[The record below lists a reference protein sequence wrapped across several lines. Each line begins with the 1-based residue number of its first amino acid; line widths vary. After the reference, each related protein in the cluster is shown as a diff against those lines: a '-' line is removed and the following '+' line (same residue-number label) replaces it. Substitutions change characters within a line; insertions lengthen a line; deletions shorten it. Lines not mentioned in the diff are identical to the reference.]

1 MIIHKKDTI
10 YICMITAA
18 IEERYVEIETL
29 LVDPDVY
36 QDPQYAAKLSKEQ
49 KELQPIVEVWR
60 RYNAASQEHEEA
72 LAMLEGD
79 LDSEFKDLVS
89 EEINSLSA
97 EMDQLREEMRILLLP
112 VDKDDEK
119 SVIVEIRAGAGGEEA
134 ALFASSLYRMYT
146 MYSDIKKYKIEV
158 LNINETEL
166 GGIKEIS
173 FLIAGAGAYSR
184 LKFESGVHRVQRVPD
199 TEASGRIHTSTVTVA
214 VLPEV
219 EDVEVEINPADL
231 QDRHFSVREVP
242 EVSTS
247 TRQNLP

>member
-1 MIIHKKDTI
+1 MYDKL
-10 YICMITAA
+10 AA

-166 GGIKEIS
+166 GGIRK
-173 FLIAGAGAYSR
+173 
-184 LKFESGVHRVQRVPD
+184 
-199 TEASGRIHTSTVTVA
+199 
-214 VLPEV
+214 
-219 EDVEVEINPADL
+219 
-231 QDRHFSVREVP
+231 
-242 EVSTS
+242 
-247 TRQNLP
+247 